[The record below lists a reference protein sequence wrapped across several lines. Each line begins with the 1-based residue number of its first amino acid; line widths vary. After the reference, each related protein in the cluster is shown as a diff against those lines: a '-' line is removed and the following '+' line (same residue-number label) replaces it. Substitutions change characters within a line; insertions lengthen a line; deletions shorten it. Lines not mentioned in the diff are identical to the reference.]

1 MRIVFSSSVQK
12 IFALASQYLFHKIPH
27 LLRRTLLHLT
37 GGVRVSA
44 QGEARIIVTQHVG
57 HCFHVH
63 AVLQSNGRECV
74 TKIVETD
81 VRQSCVLQNLLVEVH
96 YGIRVVH
103 SAGLGGWEQVW
114 VVWMLAVFFKQE
126 IDGRLVGWRFHG

>member
-1 MRIVFSSSVQK
+1 MLDIR
-12 IFALASQYLFHKIPH
+12 
-27 LLRRTLLHLT
+27 
-37 GGVRVSA
+37 
-44 QGEARIIVTQHVG
+44 
-57 HCFHVH
+57 
-63 AVLQSNGRECV
+63 V

>member
-1 MRIVFSSSVQK
+1 MFSSAVQK

-74 TKIVETD
+74 PLRYNNDK
-81 VRQSCVLQNLLVEVH
+81 R
-96 YGIRVVH
+96 
-103 SAGLGGWEQVW
+103 
-114 VVWMLAVFFKQE
+114 KKP
-126 IDGRLVGWRFHG
+126 